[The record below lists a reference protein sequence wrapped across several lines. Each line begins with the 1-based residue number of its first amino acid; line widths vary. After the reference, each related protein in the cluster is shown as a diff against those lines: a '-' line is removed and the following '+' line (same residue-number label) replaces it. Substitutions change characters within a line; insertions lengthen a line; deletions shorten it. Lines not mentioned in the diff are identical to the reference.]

1 MRIVTVT
8 NQKGGVGKTTLV
20 CHLALAG
27 VERGLRTLVVD
38 LDTQGNAS
46 TMLARDAA
54 VAQPAGRRRG
64 ALRGGADRADGHR
77 RAASTCCTVTSGSTR
92 STSGSA
98 SRTRPACATA
108 CGRCPTT
115 WW

>member
-54 VAQPAGRRRG
+54 VARQPGGSAALFAEAISLKLGGRR
-64 ALRGGADRADGHR
+64 
-77 RAASTCCTVTSGSTR
+77 
-92 STSGSA
+92 
-98 SRTRPACATA
+98 
-108 CGRCPTT
+108 
-115 WW
+115 

>member
-46 TMLARDAA
+46 TMLARDAS
-54 VAQPAGRRRG
+54 VARQT
-64 ALRGGADRADGHR
+64 GGAAALFADGPI
-77 RAASTCCTVTSGSTR
+77 APSVTR

-98 SRTRPACATA
+98 SPTRRACATA
-108 CGRCPTT
+108 CGRCRTT

>member
-54 VAQPAGRRRG
+54 VAGQPGAAFSARGDAEVSCRADPRRRHHAHRRGRRRSPQ
-64 ALRGGADRADGHR
+64 
-77 RAASTCCTVTSGSTR
+77 AAFTCCTATSTSTR
-92 STSGSA
+92 STSGWA
-98 SRTRPACATA
+98 
-108 CGRCPTT
+108 
-115 WW
+115 